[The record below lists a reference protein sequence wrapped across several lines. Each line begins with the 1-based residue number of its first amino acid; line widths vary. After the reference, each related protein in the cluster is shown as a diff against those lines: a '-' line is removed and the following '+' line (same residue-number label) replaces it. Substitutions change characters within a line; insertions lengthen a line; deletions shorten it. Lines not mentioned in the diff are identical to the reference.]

1 MLLACNKEAERP
13 VSDVRPEVQNL
24 SGHYKGVRS
33 QLRRAFVT
41 ADTQRG
47 TGLRSN
53 SRDQQGVEEASAV
66 DTLTIEEILRET
78 KHSKEYQELML
89 EILSFVDEGRPLPTP
104 EAISLMPF
112 SMEEKYTLVT
122 AQAIVREVS
131 DAIASNLIDGEEE
144 LRVDRGH
151 SRDPQAVEAPAQID
165 CDKIKSETRKK
176 KIYRRASNIG
186 VATIS
191 AGAGAAAT
199 AGTVGLLGGG
209 PTAGAIGAGLGAI
222 SGAVGGLVG
231 STICNVYEYIVDD
244 MEEIDRA
251 YRDCINKGPTQKTI
265 DTPNVGVIA
274 VAEGGVAPSATAER
288 QAP

>member
-24 SGHYKGVRS
+24 SGHYNEVRS

-41 ADTQRG
+41 ADTQRE

-78 KHSKEYQELML
+78 KHSKEYQKLML
-89 EILSFVDEGRPLPTP
+89 EILSFIDEGRPLPTP

-112 SMEEKYTLVT
+112 SLEEKYTLVT
-122 AQAIVREVS
+122 AQAIVREIS
-131 DAIASNLIDGEEE
+131 DAIASNLIDREEE

-151 SRDPQAVEAPAQID
+151 NRDPQVVASPAQVD

-176 KIYRRASNIG
+176 KILRRASDIG
-186 VATIS
+186 VSTIS
-191 AGAGAAAT
+191 TGAGAAAT
-199 AGTVGLLGGG
+199 AGTIGLLGGG
-209 PTAGAIGAGLGAI
+209 PAAGAVGAVWGGI
-222 SGAVGGLVG
+222 SGAVGGLVS
-231 STICNVYEYIVDD
+231 STIYNVYEYIVDD

-251 YRDCINKGPTQKTI
+251 YRDCINKGPTQKAM
-265 DTPNVGVIA
+265 DAPNVGVIA
-274 VAEGGVAPSATAER
+274 DAEGGVAASATAER